1 MPAQPSSRSTSTNT
15 GMSSAW
21 VVVILS
27 TLLGIQPVTTDLYLP
42 ALPALADSFAAPM
55 AQAQYTLSALLL
67 AFGCSQLLWG
77 PLSDRFGRRPIL
89 LIGLTVYVLTTVAS
103 TLAPSMQWLIGWRV
117 LQGAAMGAVVM
128 CARAIVRDLY
138 RPTDGARI
146 MSKGLSGLGVLACIC
161 GPVGGLLADYAGWR
175 ITLLAPAVF
184 GVLALGLI
192 ALRFKE
198 SLSRP
203 NPLALRPAALL
214 RTWLQILRNP
224 TFLAFSALS
233 AASYGGLFT
242 FLATS
247 SFVLINIMGLSKT
260 QYGVVFFF
268 MCLAYVVGTFLCR
281 RLLTRFG
288 VQNSVGI
295 AAGLSLTSG
304 LLLAGLTWAGVNN
317 LWAIVLPYALF
328 MLAHGVH
335 QPCGQSGAVG
345 PFPQAAGTASAVN
358 GFLMTLVAFV
368 MGTWLGTHMDGTA
381 RPLTYGVALWS
392 LLIALV
398 AWTLVRRSGRVKP
411 VIETVATP

>member
-1 MPAQPSSRSTSTNT
+1 MPAPPSPHSTSTQA
-15 GMSSAW
+15 GMSPGW

-42 ALPALADSFAAPM
+42 ALPALTDSFAASM

-67 AFGCSQLLWG
+67 AFGFSQLLWG

-89 LIGLTVYVLTTVAS
+89 LIGLTVYVLATVAS

-117 LQGAAMGAVVM
+117 LQGAAMGALVM

-146 MSKGLSGLGVLACIC
+146 MSKGLTGLGVLACIC
-161 GPVGGLLADYAGWR
+161 GPLGGLLADYADWR
-175 ITLLAPAVF
+175 ITLLAPAIF
-184 GVLALGLI
+184 GVLALALI
-192 ALRFKE
+192 TLRFEE

-247 SFVLINIMGLSKT
+247 PFVLINIMGLSKT

-304 LLLAGLTWAGVNN
+304 LLLAGLTWAGVNS

-345 PFPQAAGTASAVN
+345 PFPQAAGTASALN
-358 GFLMTLVAFV
+358 GFFMTLVAFV
-368 MGTWLGTHMDGTA
+368 MGTWLGTHMNGTA

-392 LLIALV
+392 VLIALV
-398 AWTLVRRSGRVKP
+398 AWTLVRRYGSLKP
-411 VIETVATP
+411 HSQAAATP

>member
-1 MPAQPSSRSTSTNT
+1 
-15 GMSSAW
+15 MSSGW

-192 ALRFKE
+192 TLRFKE

>member
-1 MPAQPSSRSTSTNT
+1 
-15 GMSSAW
+15 MSPGL

-27 TLLGIQPVTTDLYLP
+27 MLLGIQPVTTDLYLP

-89 LIGLTVYVLTTVAS
+89 LLGLGAYVLATVAS

-146 MSKGLSGLGVLACIC
+146 MSKGLSGLGVLACIA
-161 GPVGGLLADYAGWR
+161 GPLGGLLAEYGGWR

-192 ALRFKE
+192 SLRFEE

-203 NPLALRPAALL
+203 NPLALNPAALL
-214 RTWLQILRNP
+214 RTWLQIVRNP

-260 QYGVVFFF
+260 QYGMVFFF
-268 MCLAYVVGTFLCR
+268 MCLAYVAGTFLCR

-295 AAGLSLTSG
+295 AASLSLISG
-304 LLLAGLTWAGVNN
+304 LLMAGLTWAGVIS

-335 QPCGQSGAVG
+335 QPCGQSGAIG
-345 PFPQAAGTASAVN
+345 PFPQAAGTASALN
-358 GFLMTLVAFV
+358 GFLITLVAFV
-368 MGTWLGTHMDGTA
+368 MGTWLGTHMDGTV
-381 RPLTYGVALWS
+381 RPLTYGVALWT
-392 LLIALV
+392 LLVALI
-398 AWTLVRRSGRVKP
+398 AWTLVRRYGIVKP
-411 VIETVATP
+411 LIQAAEPA

>member
-1 MPAQPSSRSTSTNT
+1 
-15 GMSSAW
+15 MSPGW

-89 LIGLTVYVLTTVAS
+89 LIGLGAYVLATLAS

-161 GPVGGLLADYAGWR
+161 GPVGGLLADYGGWR

-192 ALRFKE
+192 ALRFEE

-203 NPLALRPAALL
+203 NPLALRPASLL
-214 RTWLQILRNP
+214 RTWLQIVRNP
-224 TFLAFSALS
+224 TFLAFSSLS

-247 SFVLINIMGLSKT
+247 PFVLIDIMGLSKT

-281 RLLTRFG
+281 LLLTHFG

-304 LLLAGLTWAGVNN
+304 LLLAGLTWAGINS

-335 QPCGQSGAVG
+335 QPCGQSGAIG
-345 PFPQAAGTASAVN
+345 PFPQAAGTASALN
-358 GFLMTLVAFV
+358 GFLMTLVAFA
-368 MGTWLGTHMDGTA
+368 MGTWLGTHMDGTV
-381 RPLTYGVALWS
+381 RPLTYGIALWTV
-392 LLIALV
+392 LIALV
-398 AWTLVRRSGRVKP
+398 AWTLVRRYGRVKP
-411 VIETVATP
+411 LIRAAVTP

>member
-1 MPAQPSSRSTSTNT
+1 
-15 GMSSAW
+15 MSPGW
-21 VVVILS
+21 VVVFLS
-27 TLLGIQPVTTDLYLP
+27 MLLGIQPVTTDLYLP

-55 AQAQYTLSALLL
+55 SQAQYTLSALLL

-89 LIGLTVYVLTTVAS
+89 LIGLGAYVLATVAS
-103 TLAPSMQWLIGWRV
+103 TLAPSMEWLIGWRV

-146 MSKGLSGLGVLACIC
+146 MSKGLSGLGVLACIT
-161 GPVGGLLADYAGWR
+161 GPLGGLLAEYGGWR

-192 ALRFKE
+192 ALRFEE

-203 NPLALRPAALL
+203 NPLALHPAALL

-247 SFVLINIMGLSKT
+247 SFVLINVIGLSKT
-260 QYGVVFFF
+260 QYGMVFFF
-268 MCLAYVVGTFLCR
+268 MCLAYLAGTFLCR
-281 RLLTRFG
+281 RLLTRYG

-295 AAGLSLTSG
+295 AAGLSLISG
-304 LLLAGLTWAGVNN
+304 LLMAGLTWAGVIS
-317 LWAIVLPYALF
+317 LWTIVLPYALF

-335 QPCGQSGAVG
+335 QPCGQSGAIG
-345 PFPQAAGTASAVN
+345 PFPQAAGTASALN

-368 MGTWLGTHMDGTA
+368 MGTWLGTHMDGTV
-381 RPLTYGVALWS
+381 RPLTYGIALWTV
-392 LLIALV
+392 LIAL
-398 AWTLVRRSGRVKP
+398 AGWTLVRRYGSVKP
-411 VIETVATP
+411 LIQTAAPA

>member
-1 MPAQPSSRSTSTNT
+1 MSTQP
-15 GMSSAW
+15 GMSPGL

-42 ALPALADSFAAPM
+42 ALPALADSFSAPM
-55 AQAQYTLSALLL
+55 SQAQYTLSALLL

-89 LIGLTVYVLTTVAS
+89 LIGLGAYVLATVAS

-117 LQGAAMGAVVM
+117 LQGVAMGAVVM

-146 MSKGLSGLGVLACIC
+146 MSKGLSGLGVLACVA
-161 GPVGGLLADYAGWR
+161 GPLGGLLADYGGWR

-184 GVLALGLI
+184 GVLALGLV
-192 ALRFKE
+192 ALRFEE

-214 RTWLQILRNP
+214 RTWSQILRHP

-247 SFVLINIMGLSKT
+247 SFVLINLIGLSKT
-260 QYGVVFFF
+260 QYGMVFFF
-268 MCLAYVVGTFLCR
+268 MCLAYVAGTFLCR

-295 AAGLSLTSG
+295 AAGLSLISG
-304 LLLAGLTWAGVNN
+304 LLMAGLTWAGVNN
-317 LWAIVLPYALF
+317 LWGIVLPYALF

-335 QPCGQSGAVG
+335 QPCGQSGAIG
-345 PFPQAAGTASAVN
+345 PFPQAAGTASALN

-368 MGTWLGTHMDGTA
+368 MGTWLGTHMDGTV
-381 RPLTYGVALWS
+381 RPLTYGIALWTV
-392 LLIALV
+392 LIALT
-398 AWTLVRRSGRVKP
+398 AWTLVRRHGSVKP
-411 VIETVATP
+411 LIQAAATP